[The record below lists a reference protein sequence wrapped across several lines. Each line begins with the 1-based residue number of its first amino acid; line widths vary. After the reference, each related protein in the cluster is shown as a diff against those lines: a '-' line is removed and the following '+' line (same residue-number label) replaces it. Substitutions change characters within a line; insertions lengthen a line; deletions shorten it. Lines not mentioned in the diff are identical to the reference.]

1 MGSWRNEK
9 MRERGSGTGNMGEG
23 GLPRGD
29 APGSDERDA
38 LDPATTALVRVAAAL
53 AEGKVAVLRD
63 RFVAARTARVPD
75 RWIEELLLQS
85 LLVVGYPLA
94 LVAFGVWREIQGPL
108 SGPSDGGGAG
118 GGGGEELAHEDW
130 QSWAT
135 RGSAV
140 CAAVYGRAY
149 HKLLLNLRALHPAL
163 EDLVLVDAYGKV
175 IGRPGLDLKRRELC
189 TVAAIA
195 VLDAAEQLHSHLRG
209 ALNTGASPE
218 EVEAV
223 LVTVDADLDA
233 ERRRVA
239 WEQWE
244 DVRRRKL

>member
-1 MGSWRNEK
+1 
-9 MRERGSGTGNMGEG
+9 
-23 GLPRGD
+23 
-29 APGSDERDA
+29 
-38 LDPATTALVRVAAAL
+38 
-53 AEGKVAVLRD
+53 
-63 RFVAARTARVPD
+63 
-75 RWIEELLLQS
+75 
-85 LLVVGYPLA
+85 
-94 LVAFGVWREIQGPL
+94 VWRELNGPL
-108 SGPSDGGGAG
+108 SGPGDGGG

-189 TVAAIA
+189 TVAAVA
-195 VLDAAEQLHSHLRG
+195 VLGTAQQLHSHLRG
-209 ALNTGASPE
+209 SLNTGATRA

-223 LVTVDADLDA
+223 LALVAADLSPENLRRAREQWADVK
-233 ERRRVA
+233 ERR
-239 WEQWE
+239 
-244 DVRRRKL
+244 L

>member
-1 MGSWRNEK
+1 MK
-9 MRERGSGTGNMGEG
+9 ERGRGTGNMGG
-23 GLPRGD
+23 RGLPRGD
-29 APGSDERDA
+29 ALGSDERDA

-53 AEGKVAVLRD
+53 AAGKAQVLRD
-63 RFVAARTARVPD
+63 RFVAARAAAVPD

-94 LVAFGVWREIQGPL
+94 LVAFGVWRQVQGPR
-108 SGPSDGGGAG
+108 SGAG
-118 GGGGEELAHEDW
+118 AGSGEELAHEDW
-130 QSWAT
+130 QAWAT

-140 CAAVYGRAY
+140 CAAVYGRAF

-195 VLDAAEQLHSHLRG
+195 VLGAAQQLHSHLRG
-209 ALNTGASPE
+209 ALNTGATRGEVEEVLGLVAADLSPE
-218 EVEAV
+218 HLRSA
-223 LVTVDADLDA
+223 
-233 ERRRVA
+233 R
-239 WEQWE
+239 EQWA
-244 DVRRRKL
+244 DVKERNL

>member
-38 LDPATTALVRVAAAL
+38 LDRATTALVRVAAAL
-53 AEGKVAVLRD
+53 AEGKVVVLRD

-94 LVAFGVWREIQGPL
+94 LVAFGVWREVQGPL
-108 SGPSDGGGAG
+108 SGPSDGGGGG

-175 IGRPGLDLKRRELC
+175 IGRPGLDLKRRELA

-195 VLDAAEQLHSHLRG
+195 VLGTAQQLHSHLRG
-209 ALNTGASPE
+209 ALNTGASVE
-218 EVEAV
+218 QVEAV
-223 LVTVDADLDA
+223 LELVGSRLDP
-233 ERRRVA
+233 ELRRRA

>member
-1 MGSWRNEK
+1 MGGWRNEK

-94 LVAFGVWREIQGPL
+94 LVAFGVWREVQGPL
-108 SGPSDGGGAG
+108 FGPSDGGG

-189 TVAAIA
+189 TIATTA
-195 VLDAAEQLHSHLRG
+195 VLGTADQLHSHLRG
-209 ALNTGASPE
+209 ALNTGAASE

-223 LVTVDADLDA
+223 LRLIEEDLDA
-233 ERRRVA
+233 ERRRLA
-239 WEQWE
+239 DEQWL
-244 DVRRRKL
+244 DVKRRKL

>member
-1 MGSWRNEK
+1 
-9 MRERGSGTGNMGEG
+9 MRERGRETGNMGEG
-23 GLPRGD
+23 GLPRGG

-38 LDPATTALVRVAAAL
+38 LDPATTALVRVASAL
-53 AEGKVAVLRD
+53 AEGKTDVLRD
-63 RFVAARTARVPD
+63 RFVAARAATVPD
-75 RWIEELLLQS
+75 RWVEELLLQS

-94 LVAFGVWREIQGPL
+94 LVAFGVWREVQGPR
-108 SGPSDGGGAG
+108 SGAG
-118 GGGGEELAHEDW
+118 EGGGEELAHEDW

-189 TVAAIA
+189 TVAAVA
-195 VLDAAEQLHSHLRG
+195 VLGTAQQLHSHLRG
-209 ALNTGASPE
+209 SLNTGATRA

-223 LVTVDADLDA
+223 LAVIDGDLDS
-233 ERRRVA
+233 ERRRSA
-239 WEQWE
+239 HEQWD
-244 DVRRRKL
+244 DVKGRRL

>member
-94 LVAFGVWREIQGPL
+94 LVAFGVWREVQGPL
-108 SGPSDGGGAG
+108 SGPSDGGG

-149 HKLLLNLRALHPAL
+149 HKLLLSLRALHPAL

-195 VLDAAEQLHSHLRG
+195 GLGAAQQLHSHLRG
-209 ALNTGASPE
+209 ALKTGATRE
-218 EVEAV
+218 GGEAGV
-223 LVTVDADLDA
+223 GRLA
-233 ERRRVA
+233 
-239 WEQWE
+239 
-244 DVRRRKL
+244 RKSGSGDPTRAAGAGG